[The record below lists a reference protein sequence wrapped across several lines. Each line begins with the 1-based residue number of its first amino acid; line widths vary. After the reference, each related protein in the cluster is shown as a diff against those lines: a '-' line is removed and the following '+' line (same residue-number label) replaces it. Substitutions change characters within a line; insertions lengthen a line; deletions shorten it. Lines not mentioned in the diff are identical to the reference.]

1 MKHSSAR
8 LGYLLCL
15 FAAVVWS
22 GTAPGISYLLNTHGM
37 RPLALAFWRDAIIA
51 VACLLGIGLFALA
64 RGRPLPRVS
73 GPDMRGFAVMGVIS
87 VGIYHALFVTSIAL
101 NGAALGIVLIY
112 LYPAFVTLGARL
124 LFKEAISPAQV
135 AALALALVGCG
146 LLVRIYDPAV
156 LRVSWLGILV
166 GVLSAATHA
175 GYVLFNQRAVTNHS
189 PWLSLAL
196 TMSFGAMILLVLAL
210 VAEGPTAVLLP
221 GSGSAGAVLA
231 DARWELWLALLAL
244 ALGPTLMGYALFTT
258 SLRHIPGRI
267 ASLIVVIEAPIT
279 TVAAVLLLGE
289 RLEPPQVVGMALIVA
304 AAVLPGLPLR
314 FPRAAQNTAAGD

>member
-1 MKHSSAR
+1 VKGPSTR
-8 LGYLLCL
+8 LGYLLCVA
-15 FAAVVWS
+15 AAVTWS
-22 GTAPGISYLLNTHGM
+22 GTAPGISYLLNTHEM
-37 RPLALAFWRDAIIA
+37 TPLALAFWRDAIIA
-51 VACLLGIGLFALA
+51 VACLAGIATFSLA

-73 GPDMRGFAVMGVIS
+73 GRDLRGFAVMGVIS

-124 LFKEAISPAQV
+124 IFKEAITPLQV
-135 AALALALVGCG
+135 AALALALAGCG

-166 GVLSAATHA
+166 GVLSAVTHA
-175 GYVLFNQRAVTNHS
+175 GYVLFNQRAVTSHS

-196 TMSFGAMILLVLAL
+196 TMSFGAAILLALTL
-210 VAEGPTAVLLP
+210 VAEGPATV
-221 GSGSAGAVLA
+221 SVAGAG
-231 DARWELWLALLAL
+231 WELWLALLAL

-267 ASLIVVIEAPIT
+267 ASLIVVIEAPIST
-279 TVAAVLLLGE
+279 LAAVLLLGE
-289 RLEPPQVVGMALIVA
+289 RLDPLQAAGIALIVA

-314 FPRAAQNTAAGD
+314 LARPAQNTAAGD